1 MAALPPENVVA
12 DSSRPATPLVSVLVR
27 STDRPTLARALN
39 SISSQTYSAIEIV
52 VVAASGSTHAAL
64 PEFWNGRP
72 LRFLPANA
80 RLTRPIAAN
89 VLVASARGRYLNFL
103 DDDDEFLP
111 SHVQTLVDALMRA
124 DHKRLAYSI
133 CRVYD
138 AGGVDCG
145 RLGKAGHHL
154 LMFHQNRFAIHA
166 ALFDRS
172 LVDQGVRFDTK
183 FDRLEDLD
191 FFVACGARTDFEFVP
206 EETCVW
212 NAFAGQS
219 GMGFASN
226 FDSAQQQRFTLMIRE
241 KWRKQFEK
249 WGKDPEGILSVAE
262 SAAAFGRL
270 DVSAK
275 LFGKIRDLS
284 WSDEALRGRVAA
296 LSSRLREA
304 PASVAR

>member
-1 MAALPPENVVA
+1 MAALPPESVA
-12 DSSRPATPLVSVLVR
+12 AGSSRPATPLVSVLVR

-39 SISSQTYSAIEIV
+39 SISSQTYPAIEIV

-89 VLVASARGRYLNFL
+89 VLLASAHGRYLNFL

-111 SHVQTLVDALMRA
+111 NHVQTLVDALMHP

-133 CRVYD
+133 SRVYD
-138 AGGVDCG
+138 ADGVDCG
-145 RLGKAGHHL
+145 RLGKVGHHL

-191 FFVACGARTDFEFVP
+191 FFVACGARTDFKFVP

-212 NAFAGQS
+212 NAFEGQS

-226 FDSAQQQRFTLMIRE
+226 FDSAQQQRFTRMIRE

-275 LFGKIRDLS
+275 LFGKIRDIS
-284 WSDEALRGRVAA
+284 WSDEALRDRVGA